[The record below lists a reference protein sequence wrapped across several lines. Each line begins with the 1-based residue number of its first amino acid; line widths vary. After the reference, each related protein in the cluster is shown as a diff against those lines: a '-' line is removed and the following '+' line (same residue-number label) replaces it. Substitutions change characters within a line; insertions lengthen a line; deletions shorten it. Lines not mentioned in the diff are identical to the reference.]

1 MSIINNNGLFHEL
14 AVSNTQRTITKN
26 RGQYDLTIY
35 LDNQDRR
42 VGIRSSLNFWKV
54 FQYDDDGNKIF
65 EQDSDGNWE
74 KRKYDSG
81 TILQYTNSSGTH
93 WVKNN

>member
-14 AVSNTQRTITKN
+14 TVNNVQRTITKN
-26 RGQYDLTIY
+26 RGYYDLTIY
-35 LDNQDRR
+35 FDNQNRKI
-42 VGIRSSLNFWKV
+42 GMRSSLNFWKV
-54 FQYDDDGNKIF
+54 YQYDDDGNKIL

-74 KRKYDSG
+74 KRKYDG
-81 TILQYTNSSGTH
+81 TSILQYTNSSGTH